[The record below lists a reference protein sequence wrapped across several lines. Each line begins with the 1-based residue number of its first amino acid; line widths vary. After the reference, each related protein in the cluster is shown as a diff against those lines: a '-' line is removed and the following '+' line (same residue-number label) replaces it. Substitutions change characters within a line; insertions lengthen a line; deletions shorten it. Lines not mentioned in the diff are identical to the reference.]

1 MSKINS
7 LFGEATW
14 AENGEQSFGCTFFF
28 IFPKIVPLLDLEDE
42 LLQFNTDELAVR
54 STSIEMSRLDF
65 LKNVYIIFIQQI
77 MRNKN
82 WHKKGCAHQKKNTP
96 IVSNKL

>member
-42 LLQFNTDELAVR
+42 LLQFTTDELV
-54 STSIEMSRLDF
+54 
-65 LKNVYIIFIQQI
+65 V
-77 MRNKN
+77 
-82 WHKKGCAHQKKNTP
+82 
-96 IVSNKL
+96 